1 MAKTAPAETP
11 EGLILRI
18 ARLIP
23 DPVVI
28 FMALWPLFFLAS
40 TALGGYSY
48 EARSP
53 TGGTV
58 TQTIRDMS
66 TREGVLWIFDNMVVQ
81 NFLAFGGGVLGIILV
96 IVMAVGVAEHA
107 GLLGALIKRA
117 ASGIPGRFLAL
128 AVVFL
133 GVMSSLASD
142 AGYLILVPLAGL
154 LYASVGRH
162 PLAGMAAAFAG
173 VSAGFSA
180 NLVPGTTSDVIMG
193 VNARAFAE
201 AQGVPFLGS
210 LGQALTPPTMTYWF
224 TAASVFVLA
233 PVGAWVTHRF
243 VEPRL
248 AGLGWERPGDL
259 DIGAFA
265 LTAEERRGL
274 RWAGLALAV
283 ALLLVWLLARG
294 PLAPF
299 DSPETGQRVVPYL
312 ERLVL
317 LIAFVFLAVGAA
329 FGFGAGTFRSV
340 KDVVAGMVKQ
350 MNTMGYVIV
359 LAFFAYNALSL
370 FSYSGLGAL
379 LTHLGASGLIALGLE
394 KLPVLL
400 LLAFVLLT
408 ALVNLVVG
416 GLTSKWLLLG
426 PMFVPMLY
434 TVNPAMTPDVVAA
447 AYRVGDSVTNI
458 ITPMMIYAG
467 VILAFMRRYVPG
479 FMLGEMFVMMFPY
492 SVAFLVAWSGLLVL
506 FFAGGIPFGF

>member
-1 MAKTAPAETP
+1 MTDARAASSP
-11 EGLILRI
+11 EGRILRI

-28 FMALWPLFFLAS
+28 FMALWPIFFLAS
-40 TALGGYSY
+40 VALGGFTY

-53 TGGTV
+53 AGGTV

-66 TREGVLWIFDNMVVQ
+66 ERANLLWIFDNMIVQ
-81 NFLAFGGGVLGIILV
+81 NWLAFGGGVLGIILV

-107 GLLGALIKRA
+107 GLLAALIKRA
-117 ASGIPGRFLAL
+117 AAGIPERFLAL

-154 LYASVGRH
+154 LYASLGKH
-162 PLAGMAAAFAG
+162 PLAGMAAGFAG

-180 NLVPGTTSDVIMG
+180 NLIPGTTSDVIMG

-210 LGQALTPPTMTYWF
+210 AGQALTPPTMTYWF

-248 AGLGWERPGDL
+248 QTLAFERPADL
-259 DIGAFA
+259 DVGEFA
-265 LTAEERRGL
+265 LTDAERRGL
-274 RWAGLALAV
+274 GWAGVGLVV
-283 ALLLVWLLARG
+283 ALVLVGLLAMG
-294 PLAPF
+294 PLAAF
-299 DSPETGQRVVPYL
+299 DDPGTGQRVVPYL

-317 LIAFVFLAVGAA
+317 LIGFVFLVVGAA
-329 FGFGAGTFRSV
+329 FGFGTGSFRSIR
-340 KDVVAGMVKQ
+340 DVVTGMVKQ

-394 KLPVLL
+394 RVPVLL

-408 ALVNLVVG
+408 ASINLVVG

-479 FMLGEMFVMMFPY
+479 FTLGEMFVMMFPY
-492 SVAFLVAWSGLLVL
+492 SVAFLLAWSALLVL

>member
-1 MAKTAPAETP
+1 MSEADPKEPQSP
-11 EGLILRI
+11 ILRI

-28 FMALWPLFFLAS
+28 FMALWPIFFLAS
-40 TALGGYSY
+40 VALGGYSY

-66 TREGVLWIFDNMVVQ
+66 SRENVLWIVDNMIVQ
-81 NFLAFGGGVLGIILV
+81 NWLAFGGGVLGIILM
-96 IVMAVGVAEHA
+96 IVMAVGVAENS

-117 ASGIPGRFLAL
+117 AAGIPERFLGL

-154 LYASVGRH
+154 LYASLGKH

-180 NLVPGTTSDVIMG
+180 NLIPGTTSDVIMG

-201 AQGVPFLGS
+201 AQGVPFTGS

-224 TAASVFVLA
+224 TAASVFLLA
-233 PVGAWVTHRF
+233 PVGAFVTHRF

-248 AGLGWERPGDL
+248 KALSFEVPADL
-259 DIGAFA
+259 DVGEFRLSDA
-265 LTAEERRGL
+265 ERRGL
-274 RWAGLALAV
+274 TWAGIGLVVALA
-283 ALLLVWLLARG
+283 LVWLLATG
-294 PLAPF
+294 PLAAF
-299 DSPETGQRVVPYL
+299 DHPETGQRVVPYL

-317 LIAFVFLAVGAA
+317 LIGFVFLAVGTA
-329 FGFGAGTFRSV
+329 FGFGAGTFRGI
-340 KDVVAGMVKQ
+340 KDVVTGMVKQ

-379 LTHLGASGLIALGLE
+379 LTNLGAGGLIALGLE
-394 KLPVLL
+394 RVPVLL
-400 LLAFVLLT
+400 LLAFLLLT

-458 ITPMMIYAG
+458 ITPMMIYSG
-467 VILAFMRRYVPG
+467 VILAFMRRYVPP
-479 FMLGEMFVMMFPY
+479 FTLGELFVMMFPF
-492 SVAFLVAWSGLLVL
+492 SVAFLIAWSALLVL
-506 FFAGGIPFGF
+506 FFVGGVPFGF